1 MVSMIK
7 ARGAPAKNAGIS
19 ATAEK
24 PKPGITM
31 WASLVILAAAAL
43 LTFTGESPAV
53 DIPLPTVNL
62 GDTSFQD
69 AIAFPGWL
77 VEETF
82 SYYHANQFNDYQ
94 GHDRPGS
101 NRLTIMS
108 AVTHVAWISNFRLLG
123 GFYGAE
129 ILVPLAVLDFKT
141 EFGPN
146 DRDHGLG
153 DISVSPFFI
162 QWPEHTLFGRPF
174 FQRLDLLFKLPTGD
188 YSSHSA
194 VNVGSNIYSFNPYY
208 AVTLAPTPR
217 LEFSSRL
224 YYLWNSENDDPFFK
238 LRANNTQPGQAFH
251 VNAAASYE
259 IFKDFRAGVAGYALQ
274 QITDDKVDGN
284 DQVHSKERVFGIGP
298 GFKYKLDTW
307 LLYLNS
313 YYETGAENRPEGV
326 KVVFRISK
334 IF

>member
-1 MVSMIK
+1 
-7 ARGAPAKNAGIS
+7 
-19 ATAEK
+19 
-24 PKPGITM
+24 M
-31 WASLVILAAAAL
+31 WGFLAILAAAAL
-43 LTFTGESPAV
+43 LASAAESPAV
-53 DIPLPTVNL
+53 DIPLPPVNL

-141 EFGPN
+141 EFGPK

-153 DISVSPFFI
+153 DVSVSPFFI
-162 QWPEHTLFGRPF
+162 QWPEHTLFDMPF
-174 FQRLDLLFKLPTGD
+174 FQRLDLLLKLPTGD

-194 VNVGSNIYSFNPYY
+194 VNVGSNVYSFNPYY
-208 AVTLAPTPR
+208 AVTLVPTTR

-224 YYLWNSENDDPFFK
+224 YYLWNSENDDPFFR
-238 LRANNTQPGQAFH
+238 LRANNSQPGQAFH

-259 IFKDFRAGVAGYALQ
+259 IFKDFCAGVAGYALQ

-326 KVVFRISK
+326 KFVFRISK
-334 IF
+334 LF

>member
-1 MVSMIK
+1 MRAFLAV
-7 ARGAPAKNAGIS
+7 
-19 ATAEK
+19 
-24 PKPGITM
+24 
-31 WASLVILAAAAL
+31 LAAAAL
-43 LTFTGESPAV
+43 LASAGESAAV
-53 DIPLPTVNL
+53 DIPLPPVNL

-94 GHDRPGS
+94 GHDRPGA

-108 AVTHVAWISNFRLLG
+108 AVTHVAWISNLRLLG

-129 ILVPLAVLDFKT
+129 ILVPLADLDFKT

-153 DISVSPFFI
+153 DVSVSPFFI
-162 QWPEHTLFGRPF
+162 QWPEHTLFGLPF
-174 FQRLDLLFKLPTGD
+174 FQRLDLLLKLPTGD
-188 YSSHSA
+188 YSRYSA
-194 VNVGSNIYSFNPYY
+194 VNVGSNVYSFNPYY
-208 AVTLAPTPR
+208 AATLVPVPR

-224 YYLWNSENDDPFFK
+224 YYLWNSENDDPFFR
-238 LRANNTQPGQAFH
+238 LRANNSQPGQAVH
-251 VNAAASYE
+251 VNGAASYE
-259 IFKDFRAGVAGYALQ
+259 IFKGFRAGVAGYALQ
-274 QITDDKVDGN
+274 QITDDKLDGN
-284 DQVHSKERVFGIGP
+284 DQAHSRERVFGIGP
-298 GFKYKLDTW
+298 GFKYKIDTW
-307 LLYLNS
+307 SLYFNS

>member
-1 MVSMIK
+1 MTK
-7 ARGAPAKNAGIS
+7 ARRAPVNSGCLPAAAKKS
-19 ATAEK
+19 K
-24 PKPGITM
+24 PAIAM
-31 WASLVILAAAAL
+31 WAFLAVLSAAAL
-43 LTFTGESPAV
+43 LASAGESTAV
-53 DIPLPTVNL
+53 DIPLPPVNL

-94 GHDRPGS
+94 GHDRAGS

-108 AVTHVAWISNFRLLG
+108 AVTHAAWISNFRLLG

-129 ILVPLAVLDFKT
+129 VLVPVAQLDFKT
-141 EFGPN
+141 EFGPK

-162 QWPEHTLFGRPF
+162 QWPEHTLFGLPF
-174 FQRLDLLFKLPTGD
+174 FQRLDFLFKLPTGD

-194 VNVGSNIYSFNPYY
+194 VNVGSNVYSFNPYY
-208 AVTLAPTPR
+208 AATLVPTPR

-224 YYLWNSENDDPFFK
+224 YYLWNSENDEPFFR

-259 IFKDFRAGVAGYALQ
+259 IFENFRAGVSGYALQ

-284 DQVHSKERVFGIGP
+284 DQAHSKERVFGIGP

-334 IF
+334 LF

>member
-1 MVSMIK
+1 
-7 ARGAPAKNAGIS
+7 
-19 ATAEK
+19 
-24 PKPGITM
+24 M
-31 WASLVILAAAAL
+31 WAFLAILAAAAL
-43 LTFTGESPAV
+43 LASAGESAAV
-53 DIPLPTVNL
+53 DIPLPPVNL

-123 GFYGAE
+123 GYYGAE

-141 EFGPN
+141 EYGPK

-153 DISVSPFFI
+153 DVSVSPFFI
-162 QWPEHTLFGRPF
+162 QWPEHTLFGLPF
-174 FQRLDLLFKLPTGD
+174 FQRLDCLLKLPTGN
-188 YSSHSA
+188 YSRHSA
-194 VNVGSNIYSFNPYY
+194 VNVGSNVYSFNPYY
-208 AVTLAPTPR
+208 AATLVPTPR

-224 YYLWNSENDDPFFK
+224 YYLWNSENDEPFFR

-259 IFKDFRAGVAGYALQ
+259 SLRTFAPESRAMPCNRSPMTNWMATIRPIPRNASSASDPVSNTSS
-274 QITDDKVDGN
+274 I
-284 DQVHSKERVFGIGP
+284 P
-298 GFKYKLDTW
+298 GCC
-307 LLYLNS
+307 
-313 YYETGAENRPEGV
+313 
-326 KVVFRISK
+326 I
-334 IF
+334 

>member
-1 MVSMIK
+1 MTK
-7 ARGAPAKNAGIS
+7 ARKAPENSGCLS
-19 ATAEK
+19 AAANK
-24 PKPGITM
+24 SKPGRAV
-31 WASLVILAAAAL
+31 WVFLAILAAAAL
-43 LTFTGESPAV
+43 LTSVSQALAA
-53 DIPLPTVNL
+53 DLPLPPVNL

-94 GHDRPGS
+94 GNDRPGA
-101 NRLTIMS
+101 NRVTIMS

-129 ILVPLAVLDFKT
+129 VLVPFADLDFKT
-141 EFGPN
+141 DFGPK

-153 DISVSPFFI
+153 DVSVSPVFI
-162 QWPEHTLFGRPF
+162 QWPEHKLFDMPF
-174 FQRLDLLFKLPTGD
+174 FQRLDCLLKLPTGD
-188 YSSHSA
+188 YSSRSA
-194 VNVGSNIYSFNPYY
+194 VNVGSNVYSFNPYY
-208 AVTLAPTPR
+208 AVTLVPTQR

-224 YYLWNSENDDPFFK
+224 YYLWNSENNDPFFR
-238 LRANNTQPGQAFH
+238 LHANNSQPGQAFH
-251 VNAAASYE
+251 MNAAASYE
-259 IFKDFRAGVAGYALQ
+259 IFKDFRAGVSGYALQ

-284 DQVHSKERVFGIGP
+284 DQAHSKERVFGIGP
-298 GFKYKLDTW
+298 GCKYKFDTW
-307 LLYLNS
+307 MFYLNS

-334 IF
+334 LF

>member
-1 MVSMIK
+1 MDLMTM
-7 ARGAPAKNAGIS
+7 ATTTAAKNESPS
-19 ATAEK
+19 AAA
-24 PKPGITM
+24 M
-31 WASLVILAAAAL
+31 WAYLAVLAVAAL
-43 LTFTGESPAV
+43 LVPAGEPAAA
-53 DIPLPTVNL
+53 DIALPPVNL

-101 NRLTIMS
+101 NRLTAMS

-146 DRDHGLG
+146 DHDHGLG
-153 DISVSPFFI
+153 DIAVSPFFI
-162 QWPEHTLFGRPF
+162 QWPEHKLFGLPF

-194 VNVGSNIYSFNPYY
+194 VNVGTNIYSFNP
-208 AVTLAPTPR
+208 
-217 LEFSSRL
+217 
-224 YYLWNSENDDPFFK
+224 
-238 LRANNTQPGQAFH
+238 
-251 VNAAASYE
+251 
-259 IFKDFRAGVAGYALQ
+259 
-274 QITDDKVDGN
+274 
-284 DQVHSKERVFGIGP
+284 
-298 GFKYKLDTW
+298 
-307 LLYLNS
+307 

-326 KVVFRISK
+326 KFVFRISK
-334 IF
+334 LF